1 MNDKTPEQPTVSIAR
16 ELIESARLFSLLAGA
31 LVYALGAGIA
41 AYLGETI
48 DWSTY
53 FLGQGAVTMLQL
65 SSYWLN
71 AYFERTNQDPFQTKA
86 PRRSVDGKPEPPRVI
101 FLQVAAAALTAGAVL
116 TVLLA
121 FQGELNPAAFLI
133 LGIAFILGLVYAV
146 PPVRLAVSGYGELV
160 TSVLVANLF
169 PALAYLLQ
177 AGDLHPL
184 LAQLTF
190 PLTFL
195 FLAATLALALPA
207 YYQEFKLEKKTM
219 MQRLGW
225 QRGMSLHNFLIAAAY
240 LLLSASVIGGLEWRL
255 AFPAFLSLPVAIFQ
269 IWQINHIANGGK
281 PRWRMLTITAMATV
295 GLAAYFMNLA
305 LWIV

>member
-1 MNDKTPEQPTVSIAR
+1 MEDKTPEQPTVSIAR
-16 ELIESARLFSLLAGA
+16 ALIQSARPFSLLAGI
-31 LVYALGAGIA
+31 LLYALGAGIA

-48 DWSTY
+48 TWSTY
-53 FLGQGAVTMLQL
+53 FLGQGAVTMIQL
-65 SSYWLN
+65 SSFWLN
-71 AYFERTNQDPFQTKA
+71 TYFDRTNQDPFQTKV
-86 PRRSVDGKPEPPRVI
+86 PRLAAEGPIEPPRVI
-101 FLQVAAAALTAGAVL
+101 FLQVAAGALTAGAVL

-121 FQGELNPAAFLI
+121 VQGELNPAALLI
-133 LGIAFILGLVYAV
+133 LGVAFLLGVIYAV
-146 PPVRLAVSGYGELV
+146 PPMRLAVSGYGELV

-195 FLAATLALALPA
+195 YLAATLVLALPA
-207 YYQEFKLEKKTM
+207 YAQDFKMEKKTM

-225 QRGMSLHNFLIAAAY
+225 QRGMSLHNFLVAAAY

-255 AFPAFLSLPVAIFQ
+255 AFPAFLSLPVAVFQ
-269 IWQINHIANGGK
+269 IWQINHIMAGGK

-295 GLAAYFMNLA
+295 GLAAYFINLA